1 MVGFVGVRR
10 DEGVVW
16 RVWEID
22 GLVRRVCGRAVFIVG
37 SCSFVVGLFN
47 MCRSS
52 QASRRVL
59 YRRVRRA

>member
-1 MVGFVGVRR
+1 VWRR

-16 RVWEID
+16 RVWEICFV
-22 GLVRRVCGRAVFIVG
+22 VRRVCGRFALIFV
-37 SCSFVVGLFN
+37 SFVVGLV

-59 YRRVRRA
+59 YWRVRRA